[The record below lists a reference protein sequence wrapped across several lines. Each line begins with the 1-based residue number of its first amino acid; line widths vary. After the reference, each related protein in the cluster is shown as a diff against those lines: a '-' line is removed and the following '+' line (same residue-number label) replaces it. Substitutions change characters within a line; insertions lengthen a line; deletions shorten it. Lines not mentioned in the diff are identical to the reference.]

1 MEKPK
6 IYYRRIE
13 EAQMILEG
21 YTRTQVAKELKISV
35 ETVRRDLYALV
46 ANSRTETQ
54 ALGLKA
60 INKLREKHNLSEFE

>member
-1 MEKPK
+1 MEKQK

-21 YTRTQVAKELKISV
+21 YTQTQVAKELKVSV
-35 ETVRRDLYALV
+35 ETVRRDLYYLI

-54 ALGLKA
+54 VLALKA
-60 INKLREKHNLSEFE
+60 LNKLREKHNLPEF

>member
-1 MEKPK
+1 MEKQK

-21 YTRTQVAKELKISV
+21 YTQTQVAKELKVSV
-35 ETVRRDLYALV
+35 ETVRRDLYYLI

-54 ALGLKA
+54 VLALKA
-60 INKLREKHNLSEFE
+60 LNKLREKHNLPEFE

>member
-13 EAQMILEG
+13 ETQMILEG

-60 INKLREKHNLSEFE
+60 INKLREKHNLPEFE

>member
-1 MEKPK
+1 METPK

-21 YTRTQVAKELKISV
+21 YTQTQVAKELKIST

-46 ANSRTETQ
+46 SNSRLETQ
-54 ALGLKA
+54 TLALKA
-60 INKLREKHNLSEFE
+60 INKLRENQHLPKFE